1 MHDLNDFYLFVQ
13 VVDRGGFTA
22 AGEALRIPKSTLS
35 HRMRQLE
42 AGLGVRLLNRSSRR
56 FGTTEA
62 GREFY
67 RHAAAMVRQ
76 AEVAETAIRLRSSE
90 PTGLVRFTAS
100 LATMQFG
107 IRHMLAAFLERHPK
121 VDLFAHATDR
131 YVDVVGDNYD
141 VAIRAHADPLPD
153 SGLIQRVLAPAPWFL
168 FAGAAYLDRH
178 GVPATPDDLAGR
190 PSLFM
195 VRKGVAPRWR
205 LRHAAGIRPDA
216 SVPLS
221 PRVASDDMVS
231 LKQAAIDGCG
241 IVALPGYVCRDTVVA
256 GDLRRILPDW
266 IAGESTLTALLPYR
280 EGLLPSVR
288 AFVDHLAAEF
298 PKAVQV

>member
-1 MHDLNDFYLFVQ
+1 
-13 VVDRGGFTA
+13 
-22 AGEALRIPKSTLS
+22 
-35 HRMRQLE
+35 MRQLE

-298 PKAVQV
+298 PKVAQV